1 MSVFTFHNQLSH
13 LPSLPLLSFSSF
25 SISRCVNYP
34 VINPIHLAPPLDR
47 QIRAFDAFLYTLLLP
62 SRRRDILETSSFPSL
77 LLPSRI
83 RREEKERNK
92 DRVRVESNYGD
103 ITGAIRLRGDA
114 ATTITINPRK
124 WGRARVDAPLRT
136 CLLLLLLLSCG
147 TYRSSLTESSYSPY
161 PM

>member
-13 LPSLPLLSFSSF
+13 LPSLPLLSSSSS
-25 SISRCVNYP
+25 SISRCVNYRP
-34 VINPIHLAPPLDR
+34 SS
-47 QIRAFDAFLYTLLLP
+47 IRSTLRLPSIGRFDALLSYCSLVAA
-62 SRRRDILETSSFPSL
+62 TSWRHPSL

>member
-13 LPSLPLLSFSSF
+13 LPSLPLLSSSSF

-47 QIRAFDAFLYTLLLP
+47 QIRRVALLLL

-136 CLLLLLLLSCG
+136 CLLLLLSCG